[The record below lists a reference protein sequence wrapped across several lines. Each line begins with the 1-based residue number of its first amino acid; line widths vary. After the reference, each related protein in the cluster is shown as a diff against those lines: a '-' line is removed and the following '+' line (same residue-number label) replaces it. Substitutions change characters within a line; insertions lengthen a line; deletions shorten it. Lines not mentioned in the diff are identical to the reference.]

1 MGALAPERW
10 AEVGAK
16 ARVAWMGVLVP
27 VAVALEVAATV
38 PASQEVGVAI
48 AASQR
53 AVPGAS
59 AVGVATAAATMKAGA
74 AMETVA
80 AATGVVVRVWG
91 AAATAAD
98 V

>member
-1 MGALAPERW
+1 
-10 AEVGAK
+10 
-16 ARVAWMGVLVP
+16 MGVLVP

-59 AVGVATAAATMKAGA
+59 AVGVATAAATMKSYGHPP
-74 AMETVA
+74 M
-80 AATGVVVRVWG
+80 
-91 AAATAAD
+91 
-98 V
+98 